1 MNPDP
6 LLFSPDH
13 AARQMALIGLDH
25 QRETVGDADRGAHL
39 ERGAGF
45 REIADRA
52 IDCAAAKGN
61 PALQQWAAAP
71 ANRAVVTTDAR
82 VLLSDCHG
90 GGL

>member
-25 QRETVGDADRGAHL
+25 QRETVGDADRGTHV
-39 ERGAGF
+39 ERGARF

-52 IDCAAAKGN
+52 VDRAAAKGN
-61 PALQQWAAAP
+61 PACLQQAP
-71 ANRAVVTTDAR
+71 RGVV
-82 VLLSDCHG
+82 L
-90 GGL
+90 